1 MIIDRHIS
9 FEILRPFCMGLGL
22 LVLVFVGFSAARQ
35 LSLAVD
41 GKLHFL
47 QEAFI
52 SNTAVQCGFCTSGM
66 ILTVSSLLK
75 ENPQPT
81 REEIR
86 AHLRGNLCR
95 CTGYWNIFEA
105 IETAVEQQ
113 EGGSE

>member
-1 MIIDRHIS
+1 
-9 FEILRPFCMGLGL
+9 
-22 LVLVFVGFSAARQ
+22 
-35 LSLAVD
+35 
-41 GKLHFL
+41 
-47 QEAFI
+47 
-52 SNTAVQCGFCTSGM
+52 M
-66 ILTVSSLLK
+66 ILTVSSLLE